1 MKELYDILE
10 VPETATDTE
19 VKKSYRKLALK
30 FHPDK
35 NQDDPKAEEKFKKI
49 SEAYGILSDPKKKAE
64 YQRNKNPFGNFQG
77 GNMDDSMFE
86 DILRNS
92 GFADMFNNRYG
103 YNERGKGRDIKS
115 SIQITL
121 EESYFGTTRR
131 INVAMSSFD
140 VKIPPGAVN
149 GQNLRLKGK
158 GQKGMTEE
166 LSGDLV
172 LVIEVLNTQKFYL
185 DKQGLHTVV
194 HIPLYDAV
202 LGGKQTLHIFDKK
215 IRFNVPG
222 ATTHGKV
229 LRIRGKGMPLWKKEG
244 QYGNLLVSIFV
255 DIPTNLTNEEIELF
269 KKLKELRIDKT
280 NNNGKDE

>member
-10 VPETATDTE
+10 VPQNATDTE

-64 YQRNKNPFGNFQG
+64 YQRKQNPFGNFQG

-131 INVAMSSFD
+131 ISVAMSSFD
-140 VKIPPGAVN
+140 VKIPPGATS

-158 GQKGMTEE
+158 GQKGMTED
-166 LSGDLV
+166 LHGDLV

-185 DKQGLHTVV
+185 DPQGLHTVV
-194 HIPLYDAV
+194 HIDLYDAV
-202 LGGKQTLHIFDKK
+202 LGGKQTLQIFDKT
-215 IRFNVPG
+215 ISFNVPK
-222 ATTHGKV
+222 ATSHGKV

-255 DIPTNLTNEEIELF
+255 DIPTNLTHEEIELF

-280 NNNGKDE
+280 NNNEKDG

>member
-10 VPETATDTE
+10 VSESATDAE

-30 FHPDK
+30 YHPDK
-35 NQDDPKAEEKFKKI
+35 NQDNPKAEEKFKKI

-64 YQRNKNPFGNFQG
+64 YQRKQNPFGGFQG

-86 DILRNS
+86 DILKNY

-115 SIQITL
+115 KIQITL
-121 EESYFGTTRR
+121 EESYFGTSRR
-131 INVAMSSFD
+131 INVGMSSFD
-140 VKIPPGAVN
+140 VKIPPGATN

-158 GQKGMTEE
+158 GQRGMTED
-166 LSGDLV
+166 LHGDLV
-172 LVIEVLNTQKFYL
+172 LIIEVLNTQKFYL
-185 DKQGLHTVV
+185 DNQGLHTVV

-202 LGGKQTLHIFDKK
+202 LGGKQSLQIFDKAISFTIPK
-215 IRFNVPG
+215 G
-222 ATTHGKV
+222 TTHGKV
-229 LRIRGKGMPLWKKEG
+229 LRIRGKGMPIWKKEG
-244 QYGNLLVSIFV
+244 EFGNLLVSVFV
-255 DIPTNLTNEEIELF
+255 DLPKGLNDEEIELF

-280 NNNGKDE
+280 NNNEKDE

>member
-1 MKELYDILE
+1 MKELYNILE

-64 YQRNKNPFGNFQG
+64 YQRKQNPFGNFQG

-86 DILRNS
+86 DILKNS

-131 INVAMSSFD
+131 ISVAMSSFD
-140 VKIPPGAVN
+140 VKIPPGAIT

-158 GQKGMTEE
+158 GQKGMTED
-166 LSGDLV
+166 LHGDLV

-185 DKQGLHTVV
+185 DPQGLHTVV
-194 HIPLYDAV
+194 HVNLYDAV
-202 LGGKQTLHIFDKK
+202 LGGKQTLQIFDKTISFSIPK
-215 IRFNVPG
+215 
-222 ATTHGKV
+222 ATSHGKV

-255 DIPTNLTNEEIELF
+255 DIPTNLTHEEIELF

-280 NNNGKDE
+280 NNNEKDE

>member
-10 VPETATDTE
+10 VPENATDAE
-19 VKKSYRKLALK
+19 IKKSYRKLALK

-64 YQRNKNPFGNFQG
+64 YQRKQNPFAGFQG

-140 VKIPPGAVN
+140 VKIPPGAVT

-158 GQKGMTEE
+158 GQKGMTED

-185 DKQGLHTVV
+185 DQQGLHTVV

-202 LGGKQTLHIFDKK
+202 LGGKQMLEIFDKK
-215 IRFNVPG
+215 ISFNVPPG
-222 ATTHGKV
+222 TTHGKV

-255 DIPTNLTNEEIELF
+255 EIPNNLSKEELELF

-280 NNNGKDE
+280 NNNEKDE